1 MYEMFILLLISI
13 ILLGP
18 ILYLVIEREQPF
30 TITDKEWQDIW
41 NETIDKKFGNK

>member
-1 MYEMFILLLISI
+1 MYDMFILLLISI

-18 ILYLVIEREQPF
+18 ILYLVIEGEQPF
-30 TITDKEWQDIW
+30 TITDEEWQDIW

>member
-1 MYEMFILLLISI
+1 MFILLLISI

-18 ILYLVIEREQPF
+18 ILYLVIEREQIF

-41 NETIDKKFGNK
+41 DETIDKKFGNK

>member
-30 TITDKEWQDIW
+30 TITYKEWQDMW
-41 NETIDKKFGNK
+41 NDTIDKRYGNK